1 MDVAYKVALPLPAP
15 WSSLASFVHV
25 AHPTPMF
32 TRNGQR
38 RVGDILFYIPK
49 VRDDGHLTSHW
60 QSLSRRK
67 CWKRLLPSLT
77 RHSLYSLH
85 RRPLACI
92 NRPPARSPNP
102 SRSHT
107 DHLPT
112 THPPPAP
119 RPSPLPPT
127 RLSSRS
133 SVLLTTKYSQLTA
146 SYSGSL
152 LAPPIRSRHQSRS
165 RLVRWAAR
173 S

>member
-67 CWKRLLPSLT
+67 CWKRLLTLPHAPLAILTTQAPSRMHQQTTCPFTEPLPIT
-77 RHSLYSLH
+77 Y
-85 RRPLACI
+85 RPLAYH
-92 NRPPARSPNP
+92 P
-102 SRSHT
+102 
-107 DHLPT
+107 PT
-112 THPPPAP
+112 TCPAAI
-119 RPSPLPPT
+119 PSAPH
-127 RLSSRS
+127 
-133 SVLLTTKYSQLTA
+133 KA
-146 SYSGSL
+146 IFSL
-152 LAPPIRSRHQSRS
+152 FR
-165 RLVRWAAR
+165 AADY
-173 S
+173 